1 MKMFGGKTYWLIGAS
16 EGLGRAL
23 ANKLDAEGVSLILS
37 SRRENTLKAL
47 CKELKHAAP
56 LALDVTDL
64 DAVEAAAEGIGDI
77 DGVIY
82 CAGAYE
88 PMPATDWDTERAV
101 MMADVNY
108 LGALRA
114 IGAVLPQMLTRR
126 AGHIVLIGSLS
137 AYRGLPKAV
146 GYGASKAAMRSLA
159 ETLLHD
165 LKGSGVHVQ
174 LINPGFI
181 KTRLTAKNDFA
192 MPQLMSPQKAAEHVL
207 RAMGR
212 MRFRTDF
219 PRPFS
224 WAIRA
229 YSALPDWVVYLG
241 KK

>member
-1 MKMFGGKTYWLIGAS
+1 MTFGGKTYWLIGAS

-23 ANKLDAEGVSLILS
+23 ATRLDAQGASLILS
-37 SRRENTLKAL
+37 ARRESAL
-47 CKELKHAAP
+47 IDLCSALQHAKP
-56 LALDVTDL
+56 LAIDVTDL
-64 DAVEAAAEGIGDI
+64 SAVAAAAEEIGDI
-77 DGVIY
+77 DGVVY

-88 PMPATDWDTERAV
+88 PMPATDWDTECAL
-101 MMADVNY
+101 MLSDVNY
-108 LGALRA
+108 LGALRV
-114 IGAVLPQMLTRR
+114 IGAVLPQMLNRR

-159 ETLLHD
+159 ETLRHD
-165 LKGSGVHVQ
+165 LNGTGVRVQ

-212 MRFRTDF
+212 KRFRTDF

-224 WAIRA
+224 WAMRA
-229 YSALPDWVVYLG
+229 YSALPDWLVYLG

>member
-1 MKMFGGKTYWLIGAS
+1 MTFGGKTYWLIGAS

-23 ANKLDAEGVSLILS
+23 ATRLDAQGASLILS
-37 SRRENTLKAL
+37 ARRESAL
-47 CKELKHAAP
+47 IDLCSALQHAKP
-56 LALDVTDL
+56 LAIDVTDL
-64 DAVEAAAEGIGDI
+64 SAVAAAAEEIGDI
-77 DGVIY
+77 DGVVY

-88 PMPATDWDTERAV
+88 PMPATDWDTERAL
-101 MMADVNY
+101 MMSDVNY
-108 LGALRA
+108 LGALRV
-114 IGAVLPQMLTRR
+114 IGAVLPRMLSRR

-159 ETLLHD
+159 ETLRHD
-165 LKGSGVHVQ
+165 LKGTGVRVQ
-174 LINPGFI
+174 LVNPGFI

-192 MPQLMSPQKAAEHVL
+192 MPQLMPPQKAAEHVM

-212 MRFRTDF
+212 KRFRTDF

-224 WAIRA
+224 WAIRT
-229 YSALPDWVVYLG
+229 YSALPDWLVYLS